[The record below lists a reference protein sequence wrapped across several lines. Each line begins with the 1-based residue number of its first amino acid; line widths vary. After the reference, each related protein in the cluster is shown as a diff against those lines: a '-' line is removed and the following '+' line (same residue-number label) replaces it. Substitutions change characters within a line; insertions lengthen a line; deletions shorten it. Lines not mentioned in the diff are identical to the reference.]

1 MADTRVSF
9 APWQQ
14 SVLDNA
20 LAALAEGRLAHALLL
35 VGPANMG
42 KGAVAEILAQ
52 RLLCS
57 SPAADGLACGKC
69 RSCLLYAAKTHGD
82 IQRVSFELNEK
93 GDKLRTEISVDQI
106 RRLGQWFS
114 LTPQLGG
121 AQVALIEPADGMN
134 VAASNALLK
143 TLEEPSA
150 NRFLLIVT
158 SRPGRLPATI
168 RSRCQ
173 RLEFRIPARGEAQ
186 AWLRGLG
193 HADAQIEVALD
204 AARGQ
209 PGLAA
214 EWLGNGGLQLRRDV
228 VADLNAVGSGRM
240 SPIEQA
246 QRWLADDRGELRL
259 RFAADLALSAASRQV
274 GASAKEPGG
283 LTMPTDFPKLSAWFD
298 AINRTR
304 EQLRAPIRN
313 DLVLA
318 GLLREWRTMF
328 Q

>member
-1 MADTRVSF
+1 MSYS
-9 APWQQ
+9 PWQR

-20 LAALAEGRLAHALLL
+20 LAALTEGRLAHALLL
-35 VGPANMG
+35 VGPAHMG
-42 KGAVAEILAQ
+42 KTAVADVLAQ

-57 SPAADGLACGKC
+57 APTTDNLACGRC
-69 RSCLLYAAKTHGD
+69 RSCTLYAAGTNGD
-82 IQRVSFELNEK
+82 IQRVTLEPNEK
-93 GDKLRTEISVDQI
+93 GDKLRTEITVDQI

-121 AQVALIEPADGMN
+121 AQVAVIAPADAMN

-173 RLEFRIPARGEAQ
+173 RLEFRIPARSDAR
-186 AWLRGLG
+186 AWLVTQGFKD
-193 HADAQIEVALD
+193 ADIDSALD

-214 EWLGNGGLQLRRDV
+214 EWLGQGGLSLRREV
-228 VADLNAVGSGRM
+228 ITELNAVGTGKL
-240 SPIEQA
+240 SPIELA
-246 QRWLADDRGELRL
+246 QRWLGDEQGELRL
-259 RFAADLALSAASRQV
+259 RFAADLALDAASRRV
-274 GASAKEPGG
+274 GAAPAERGG
-283 LTMPTDFPKLSAWFD
+283 LTVPADFPKLSAWFD

-304 EQLRAPIRN
+304 EQLKAPIRN

-328 Q
+328 P